1 MAALHYEKQNNFL
14 LKTPNIQTQHKV
26 PLAWKDREKRVSRQK
41 KEMSGQHGSWG
52 EQGLASVAYSRGNE
66 SDGNRIFS
74 RWQEKGYGRKTVFS
88 LQVKSRR
95 QQDAQEKQSRGARW

>member
-26 PLAWKDREKRVSRQK
+26 PLAWKDREKKVSRQK
-41 KEMSGQHGSWG
+41 KEMSGQRGSGG

-74 RWQEKGYGRKTVFS
+74 RGQEKGYGDSRMEENCIFFAGKVQETARCPGETV
-88 LQVKSRR
+88 
-95 QQDAQEKQSRGARW
+95 